1 MFDGSFLS
9 LFVHRFRAIEAIEPG
24 VRSPRSWRESA
35 RDSCP
40 VSEEIGTFLIPS
52 RSMRTS
58 IHIRSGN
65 AGGIGRRLHRR
76 KKGLH
81 SALDFQ
87 EPTRKRLPHD
97 ASVQRYLKELRRY
110 PPMTRKEEMETLA
123 RARKGDQKA
132 IERLVTSN
140 LRFVVSV
147 ALEYQGRGVPLS
159 DLIAEG
165 NMGLMEAL
173 NRFDETRGYKF
184 ISYAVWWIRQAI
196 LNALKRTSAVSMPA
210 NRQEDMDRMAR
221 RWGQM
226 TQELG
231 RVPTVEEV
239 ASDMKISRKRAER
252 ALRCARSDLS
262 LESPIDAEGEKTL
275 LQVLDCAGA
284 YPDLE
289 VLERDRTEL
298 ISASLACS
306 LDPREAN
313 VIRSYFGLEGGDRR
327 TLGEIGRE
335 LGVTRER
342 VRQIRNR
349 ALGKL
354 RRYFRQRVRAEE
366 SWQDQV

>member
-1 MFDGSFLS
+1 MGCLKKVELS
-9 LFVHRFRAIEAIEPG
+9 CYQIVKSVRRSIASPETPVRRSQVIEA
-24 VRSPRSWRESA
+24 A
-35 RDSCP
+35 
-40 VSEEIGTFLIPS
+40 
-52 RSMRTS
+52 
-58 IHIRSGN
+58 
-65 AGGIGRRLHRR
+65 
-76 KKGLH
+76 KGLL
-81 SALDFQ
+81 SAVDFR
-87 EPTRKRLPHD
+87 EPTKKRLPHD
-97 ASVQRYLKELRRY
+97 ATVQRYLKELRRY
-110 PPMTRKEEMETLA
+110 PPMTRKEEKETLT
-123 RARKGDQKA
+123 RARKGDPKA

-231 RVPTVEEV
+231 RVPTVDEV

-252 ALRCARSDLS
+252 ALRCARTDLS

-275 LQVLDCAGA
+275 LQVLDCEEAH
-284 YPDLE
+284 PDLE
-289 VLERDRTEL
+289 VLERDRNEL
-298 ISASLACS
+298 ITASLAGS
-306 LDPREAN
+306 LDTREAN
-313 VIRSYFGLEGGDRR
+313 VIRSYFGLGDGERR

-354 RRYFRQRVRAEE
+354 RRYFKQRVRVEE
-366 SWQDQV
+366 TWQDQV